1 MGAVTLLL
9 DELLLLT
16 HLNTANQSHTL
27 RSCARSHP
35 VKLYLHVFRGQTNL
49 RSGNGTQ
56 PGSFCCVASCD
67 ETYIILKFMAHFIQN
82 GKLTKWSSLTQWAHL
97 IFHTDFRGEWGRA
110 FVEKL
115 NTHAIPEVMSSDL
128 MDWVLTKTQRGYFV
142 HKKPSIT
149 LLTKKPEENQILRCV
164 GLTHTEVQYWHVS
177 PQCQF
182 SAKCFSGQASHS
194 VGVSAVQC
202 RFTAVPGGH
211 WSHIRRSEVTVS
223 RYWYFG
229 GTPCCWKA
237 QEREAV
243 TSCKREGKS
252 V

>member
-1 MGAVTLLL
+1 M
-9 DELLLLT
+9 
-16 HLNTANQSHTL
+16 
-27 RSCARSHP
+27 
-35 VKLYLHVFRGQTNL
+35 
-49 RSGNGTQ
+49 
-56 PGSFCCVASCD
+56 
-67 ETYIILKFMAHFIQN
+67 
-82 GKLTKWSSLTQWAHL
+82 
-97 IFHTDFRGEWGRA
+97 
-110 FVEKL
+110 
-115 NTHAIPEVMSSDL
+115 
-128 MDWVLTKTQRGYFV
+128 

-149 LLTKKPEENQILRCV
+149 LLSKKAEENQILQCV

-243 TSCKREGKS
+243 TSCKRKESLFSTAPAAVAKS
-252 V
+252 LMKPILCTALWLKVQIFFILFLYWSICQTKASTLKKKFKERSEL